1 MCWRVLLVLETSGGG
16 SGRHVIDLARGLS
29 DRGHEVH
36 VVYSGTRIEQRFANE
51 IRAAARLQHTR
62 INMRRAPHPSDLLAI
77 KRLRAYLAR
86 CGPFDIVHGH
96 GSKGG
101 AVARIAAIGCHAIRV
116 YTPHGLRSR
125 TLDPSLN
132 PLLRPTYAVIE
143 RLLCRLTDGIILV
156 SEEERDH
163 AVVCGLSSH
172 KLFVVQNGIEP
183 MNLPKRSMVRR
194 DLGLDENTVCIGF
207 VGRLVPLK
215 APQRLVVAFAR
226 LASRFPHL
234 RLVIVGDGPLA
245 PKLHQLAG
253 RLGLNRYVSWLDNA
267 HGSQIMPAFDIFVMP
282 SLCEAFPYVL
292 IEAAYAGLPIVA
304 TPVGGTSAIIQNAAN
319 GFLINDTEDLAQTVA
334 RLVEDPSLCRRMGE
348 TSRRIARTYT
358 VQNMVEKTCAVY
370 EELLSRRAARG
381 AENND
386 GQGTLSARGLDVHK
400 LRVSKGAKS

>member
-1 MCWRVLLVLETSGGG
+1 MRWRVLLVLETSGGG

-96 GSKGG
+96 SSKGG
-101 AVARIAAIGCHAIRV
+101 AMARLAAIGHAAIRV
-116 YTPHGLRSR
+116 YTPHAFR
-125 TLDPSLN
+125 TLDPLLN
-132 PLLRPTYAVIE
+132 PVLRLTYTVVE
-143 RLLCRLTDGIILV
+143 WLLCRLTDGVILV

-163 AVVCGLSSH
+163 ALALGLSPH
-172 KLFVVQNGIEP
+172 KLFVVQNGLEP
-183 MNLPKRSMVRR
+183 VQMPKRTEARR
-194 DLGLDENTVCIGF
+194 GLGLNENIVCIGF
-207 VGRLVPLK
+207 VGRFVPQK
-215 APQRLVVAFAR
+215 APQRLVNAFRR

-234 RLVIVGDGPLA
+234 RLVMVGDGPLA
-245 PKLHQLAG
+245 PELYQLAQ
-253 RLGLNRYVSWLDNA
+253 RLGLNGRINWLDNT
-267 HGSQIMPAFDIFVMP
+267 HGPEIMPAFDIFVMP
-282 SLCEAFPYVL
+282 SLYEAFPYVL
-292 IEAAYAGLPIVA
+292 VEAAAAGLPIVA